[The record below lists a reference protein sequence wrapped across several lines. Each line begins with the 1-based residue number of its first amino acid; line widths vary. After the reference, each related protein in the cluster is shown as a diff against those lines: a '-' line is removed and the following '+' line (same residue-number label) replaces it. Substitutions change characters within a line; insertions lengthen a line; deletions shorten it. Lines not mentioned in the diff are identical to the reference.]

1 MAGRN
6 DNASPQITKVVHT
19 AAVRMPLS
27 APRIWPLHMMRITLI
42 LTLIAS
48 PGFAWEFTPDPV
60 CTVTHDTPQATLRLT
75 YDPRVPQYAITLT
88 QLDRVWADGP
98 IFAMRFDGPRP
109 IVISTNRHVLSDGN
123 TAVTVTD
130 SGFGNV
136 LDGLEFNDTAVASVD
151 GTQLDL
157 PLAGAARAIAA
168 FRACA
173 SGASV

>member
-1 MAGRN
+1 
-6 DNASPQITKVVHT
+6 
-19 AAVRMPLS
+19 
-27 APRIWPLHMMRITLI
+27 MMRITLI

-75 YDPRVPQYAITLT
+75 YDPRVPQYAI
-88 QLDRVWADGP
+88 
-98 IFAMRFDGPRP
+98 
-109 IVISTNRHVLSDGN
+109 STTRHVLSDGN

-130 SGFGNV
+130 SCFGNV

>member
-1 MAGRN
+1 MSKLGIR
-6 DNASPQITKVVHT
+6 
-19 AAVRMPLS
+19 
-27 APRIWPLHMMRITLI
+27 PLHMMRITLI
-42 LTLIAS
+42 LTLITS
-48 PGFAWEFTPDPV
+48 PAFAWEFTPDPV
-60 CTVTHDTPQATLRLT
+60 CTVTHDTPQAALRLT
-75 YDPRVPQYAITLT
+75 YDPRIPEYAITLT
-88 QLDRVWADGP
+88 QLGQVWADGP